1 MWIAMALN
9 KKSIIINWW
18 IQNCRIPPE
27 MIFKNVYN
35 INCEY
40 NGCCNCWL
48 YTCKYNKDKTLQW
61 LCMKNLDLNQIKS
74 FISNK

>member
-1 MWIAMALN
+1 MRIAMALDHRSITISSTTDKSRQPLN
-9 KKSIIINWW
+9 KYYPNVKNIVSSYN
-18 IQNCRIPPE
+18 NCN
-27 MIFKNVYN
+27 M
-35 INCEY
+35 
-40 NGCCNCWL
+40 CWS